1 MKKISLLFIML
12 LSTLS
17 SCLKDNDIQPS
28 DTNLFVATEVN
39 RTVTQ
44 IALVDEMTIDDEVF
58 NASLELDF
66 YRNEALELKNKEI
79 QKLKAQ
85 RDTTDEYA
93 SNMQQRSNKA
103 IHDRD
108 ESNYALKQALVEVEK
123 YKSHLKIAESL
134 IGSERHRENNK
145 KSLITPISVG
155 MTTILAIVLF
165 GRRFS

>member
-1 MKKISLLFIML
+1 ML

-66 YRNEALELKNKEI
+66 YRNEAYEAGL
-79 QKLKAQ
+79 
-85 RDTTDEYA
+85 
-93 SNMQQRSNKA
+93 SN
-103 IHDRD
+103 
-108 ESNYALKQALVEVEK
+108 ESNPEYYTFMV
-123 YKSHLKIAESL
+123 INPD
-134 IGSERHRENNK
+134 NNPNASAPLWIYPK
-145 KSLITPISVG
+145 V
-155 MTTILAIVLF
+155 
-165 GRRFS
+165 